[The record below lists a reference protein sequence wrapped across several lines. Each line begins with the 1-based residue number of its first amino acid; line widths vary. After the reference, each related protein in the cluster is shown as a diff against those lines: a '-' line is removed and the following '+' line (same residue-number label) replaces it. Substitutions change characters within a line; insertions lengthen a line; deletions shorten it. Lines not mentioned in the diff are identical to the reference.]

1 MVSNTNMLVI
11 LIIVLVIM
19 GWVYM
24 SKKEGYNHFVATV
37 SDANTPGYYRLGDA
51 YNTHLYSPSL
61 AYRCAQGEYT
71 YTSNPQLLKNCKNCN
86 SYTASC
92 NNKALQ
98 GRPFVFDYSD
108 ITTLGDKNDECN
120 PHFET
125 KICGI

>member
-1 MVSNTNMLVI
+1 MVSNTNMLVV
-11 LIIVLVIM
+11 LVIIVLVIM
-19 GWVYM
+19 VWVYV
-24 SKKEGYNHFVATV
+24 SKKEGYTV
-37 SDANTPGYYRLGDA
+37 SGASTPGYYRLGDA

-71 YTSNPQLLKNCKNCN
+71 YTSNPQLLKSCKSCN

-92 NNKALQ
+92 NNKALH

-108 ITTLGDKNDECN
+108 ITALGDKNSECN

-125 KICGI
+125 KLCGI

>member
-1 MVSNTNMLVI
+1 MASGSNILLI
-11 LIIVLVIM
+11 LLIIVLFII
-19 GWVYM
+19 VYM
-24 SKKEGYNHFVATV
+24 SMYKKELYV
-37 SDANTPGYYRLGDA
+37 SGSNTSGYYRMGDA
-51 YNTHLYSPSL
+51 YNTHIYSPSL

-71 YTSNPQLLKNCKNCN
+71 YTGNPQLLKDCKSCN

-98 GRPFVFDYSD
+98 GRPFMFDYSD
-108 ITTLGDKNDECN
+108 ITTLSDKSDECN

>member
-1 MVSNTNMLVI
+1 MSHSTNI
-11 LIIVLVIM
+11 LITALIILLVVALVWRFM
-19 GWVYM
+19 Y
-24 SKKEGYNHFVATV
+24 KKEGYLSASNAQT
-37 SDANTPGYYRLGDA
+37 GYFRLGDA
-51 YNTHLYSPSL
+51 YNTSLYSPSL
-61 AYRCAQGEYT
+61 AHRCAQGEYT
-71 YTSNPQLLKNCKNCN
+71 YTSNPQLLKNCNMCN

-108 ITTLGDKNDECN
+108 ITTLGDKNNECN

>member
-1 MVSNTNMLVI
+1 MSSSTNI
-11 LIIVLVIM
+11 LISLFILILVVLLWRFM
-19 GWVYM
+19 Y
-24 SKKEGYNHFVATV
+24 KKEGYTSNGGT
-37 SDANTPGYYRLGDA
+37 NTLGYFRLGDA

-71 YTSNPQLLKNCKNCN
+71 YTGNPQLLKNCKSCN
-86 SYTASC
+86 SYTSSC

-108 ITTLGDKNDECN
+108 ITTLGDKSNECN
-120 PHFET
+120 SHFET